1 VDVVIEEAMGS
12 SVTFVV
18 RAARG
23 PDGRLAGVVERVRNG
38 EKHRFQDPAAIG
50 ELIERMVEAEEGR
63 A

>member
-1 VDVVIEEAMGS
+1 MGQ

-38 EKHRFQDPAAIG
+38 EKHRFEDPSAIG
-50 ELIERMVEAEEGR
+50 RLIERMVDEEVRGR
-63 A
+63 